1 VFAGPFSETFGRNI
15 VYLGSM
21 IIFMIFVM
29 ASALA
34 PNIGAQLA
42 FRFLAGVFGST
53 PLTCAG
59 GSISDLWGPLEKTYS
74 FPIFAIGGFA
84 GPALGPV
91 IASYIGVGNI
101 GTWRW
106 TEWVT
111 LIMAGL
117 VLTIIFFFQ
126 IETYPPLLL
135 KWKAQ
140 HLRKLTG
147 DDRFRAELEVTET
160 TLWTRL
166 KTSMARPFLFMQ
178 EPIVLFM
185 TLYLTVL
192 YIILF
197 TFLDGYTYIFGETYG
212 IGQGLTNVIFAA
224 MFVGM
229 ATIAMLVPWVYKK
242 TKKELEQNRTET
254 GTHIDPEIRLWYA
267 MLAAPTIPIS
277 LFWMGWTAYV
287 STFYKYSCNRA
298 N

>member
-1 VFAGPFSETFGRNI
+1 MFAGPFSETFGRNI